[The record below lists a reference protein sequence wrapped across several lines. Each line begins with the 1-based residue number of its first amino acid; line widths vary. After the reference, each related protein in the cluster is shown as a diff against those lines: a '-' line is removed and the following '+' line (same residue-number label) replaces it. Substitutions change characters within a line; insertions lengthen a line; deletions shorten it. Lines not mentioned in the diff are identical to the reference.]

1 MLFGS
6 TQQERKMS
14 QNFLIE
20 HDRHRKVP
28 TRITVYDDLNS
39 ANERLCRLEDEQ
51 LDELNACLKA
61 GKPVRMEYVVLGA
74 TSLETI
80 KQTHSRYFGGE
91 YEVVQPTEIHYLASW
106 REQQSWTPEDAVAE
120 HSGAFTRAMYPE
132 QSSVSA

>member
-1 MLFGS
+1 
-6 TQQERKMS
+6 MS

-28 TRITVYDDLNS
+28 TRITVYDDLDS

-61 GKPVRMEYVVLGA
+61 GKPVRMEYVVLGSA
-74 TSLETI
+74 SLETI

-91 YEVVQPTEIHYLASW
+91 YEVVKPTEIHYLASLAGAAGLDAGGCGG
-106 REQQSWTPEDAVAE
+106 RAVA
-120 HSGAFTRAMYPE
+120 GFTRALYP
-132 QSSVSA
+132 